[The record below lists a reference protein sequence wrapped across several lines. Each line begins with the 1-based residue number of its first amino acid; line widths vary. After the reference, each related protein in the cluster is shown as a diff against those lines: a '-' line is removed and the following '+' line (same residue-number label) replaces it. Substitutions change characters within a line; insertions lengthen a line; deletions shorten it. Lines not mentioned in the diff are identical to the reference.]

1 MNLNNPTLK
10 SNVEYWS
17 NEKLINKQI
26 LEKFEPLLSIIDI
39 LSYIVPI
46 PKMELKK
53 FVIGILMAAFFFK
66 YDDKTGKL
74 DEFNEIRSDI
84 ESYLMPVLN
93 KLIGHIKSDE
103 YRSCII
109 NQQITGKNIFE
120 FDGVKGV
127 IDIDAI
133 ILHANRIRKLIL
145 TRKDVEKIEIDFI
158 KYNREIYSIPKPET
172 YFRFTTK
179 LDQPRMKAIHQYL
192 YEEKYIEPDEAS
204 WLYWFD
210 LQPWL
215 SKKNE
220 PSRIKWNKASYHLT
234 NVVYILCGNMEIK
247 TETVMKKAFVLP
259 KGSHFQKKTIIDKAK
274 EPYKKIFE
282 KMNYG
287 YPFIK

>member
-158 KYNREIYSIPKPET
+158 KYNREIYSIPKPDT

-215 SKKNE
+215 SKKKN
-220 PSRIKWNKASYHLT
+220 PGRIKWNKASYHLT
-234 NVVYILCGNMEIK
+234 NVVYILCGNMAVN
-247 TETVMKKAFVLP
+247 TEKVMERAFILQN
-259 KGSHFQKKTIIDKAK
+259 GRHFQKKQYLINQKNLTRN
-274 EPYKKIFE
+274 YMKKWKWHITQ
-282 KMNYG
+282 
-287 YPFIK
+287 